1 MAERPLSPHITV
13 YRWAYTMTLSILHR
27 VSGVV
32 LALTLLGFVA
42 WLVSASR
49 GEAAYAAAL
58 PLLTSAPSKLL
69 MVLAVAALIYHFC
82 NGLRHLAWDMGWGF
96 ERADARRSALLVV
109 VGTVIGVAVCL
120 YFMFRSGAGP
130 A

>member
-27 VSGVV
+27 VSGVA
-32 LALTLLGFVA
+32 LAVALLAFVA
-42 WLVSASR
+42 WLTAASL
-49 GEAAYAAAL
+49 GADAYAALL
-58 PLLTSAPSKLL
+58 PLVVSVPGKLL
-69 MVLAVAALIYHFC
+69 MTLSLVALIYHFC

-96 ERADARRSALLVV
+96 ERADARRSAALVLAA
-109 VGTVIGVAVCL
+109 TLVASALCVYL
-120 YFMFRSGAGP
+120 IFGRSAGA

>member
-27 VSGVV
+27 VTGVA
-32 LALTLLGFVA
+32 LAVSLLGFVA

-49 GEAAYAAAL
+49 GADAYAAML
-58 PLLTSAPSKLL
+58 PLLTSVPCKLL
-69 MVLAVAALIYHFC
+69 LSLAVAALIYHLC

-96 ERADARRSALLVV
+96 ERADARRSAALVV
-109 VGTVIGVAVCL
+109 IATLIAAAVCC
-120 YFMFRSGAGP
+120 YFIFRLGAGP